1 MSRFI
6 YPGGI
11 ILLSVAGNRWLE
23 TPKFDAVQGTLD
35 EHTATLAT
43 LSQKMATLSQK
54 MTTLSEKMDKV
65 AGRQELLV
73 LRQKR
78 AHHTLEQRVAELR
91 NMRGEA

>member
-11 ILLSVAGNRWLE
+11 VLLSIAGNRWLE
-23 TPKFDAVQGTLD
+23 TPKFDAMQSTLD

-43 LSQKMATLSQK
+43 HSQQ

-65 AGRQELLV
+65 AGRQELLI

-78 AHHTLEQRVAELR
+78 AHLALEQRVAELR

>member
-11 ILLSVAGNRWLE
+11 ILLSMAGNRWLE
-23 TPKFDAVQGTLD
+23 TPRFDAMQGTLD
-35 EHTATLAT
+35 EHTATL
-43 LSQKMATLSQK
+43 ATLSQK

-65 AGRQELLV
+65 AGRQALLV

-78 AHHTLEQRVAELR
+78 AHLTLEQRVAELR